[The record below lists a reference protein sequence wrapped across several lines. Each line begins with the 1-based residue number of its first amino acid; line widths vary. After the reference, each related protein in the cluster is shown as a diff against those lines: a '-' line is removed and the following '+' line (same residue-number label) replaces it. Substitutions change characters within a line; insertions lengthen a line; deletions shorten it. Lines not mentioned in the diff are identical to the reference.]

1 LRRILYAFGALI
13 VVGAGLVFVA
23 PLFISTADLQK
34 KALAQ
39 VESATGYRVRIDG
52 PMRMAFFPSLDL
64 VAHDVGIAQPAA
76 GGPAEF
82 ATAGTLK
89 FGLKLS
95 GLLRGKVQ
103 LTEVTLIDPVVTL
116 PLPESAAAPASGE
129 IKGESATITPQD
141 LSLDKLIIRN
151 GTVVLPGADEK
162 MRKKITALD
171 LDASLPFASGPL
183 SFNASGGYDGNAVK
197 ASGSIGSFGHFLS
210 GGPAPVQ
217 LKLDAPSYLP
227 AKADVTG
234 TATYKD
240 GVLTLTQ
247 FAATAGAD
255 TVSGD
260 AIYKDDALT
269 LTKFAARVQGAALA
283 GSGTYKDKVLTLN
296 PVTAK
301 MNGHTATGAVTANL
315 AGPVPAVGAA
325 FKADAVDLNKL
336 FPKTGGQGAQGA
348 KDGAQNAGSGGWSDA
363 KIDFAPLRKVNANLK
378 LNVGQ
383 VTYDKIKIGPA
394 SLSAKLTGGKL
405 TAEIPSL
412 KLYGGGGLASVAID
426 ASGKVPA
433 EQIKL
438 SLAKLDAYPFLSDV
452 ADVGAIEG
460 KGAIDLNLT
469 ANGGSER
476 AMVQTLNGTAKF
488 AFTDGALRGLNIG
501 GMLRNLTTGILT
513 GWQVHEDEKTAFN
526 TLGASFKIANG
537 QAHTDDLRLVGPLVS
552 AGGAGTVDLP
562 GRTLKFRVNPFM
574 LANVKGQ
581 EGKNSM
587 LGFPVPIA
595 VSGPWD
601 NPSFY
606 PDIAGILDNPVAAY
620 KELDKLGG
628 GLIAMPANILG
639 IDTGKGGLVEKSIAI
654 PGAVTKGVV
663 GGIGQVLGVTKKQEQ
678 SGSQTGDAAP
688 SAAASGTSKP
698 ASTQQTQQPAQA
710 KQAPPQKKKSAPG
723 QLLDGIFGN

>member
-1 LRRILYAFGALI
+1 LRRILYALGALV

-23 PLFISTADLQK
+23 PLFISTGDLQK

-52 PMRMAFFPSLDL
+52 PMRMTFFPSLDL

-103 LTEVTLIDPVVTL
+103 LTEVTLIDPVVKL
-116 PLPESAAAPASGE
+116 PLPESTAAQSPGE
-129 IKGESATITPQD
+129 NEGEGAAVTPQD
-141 LSLDKLIIRN
+141 LSLDKLTIRS
-151 GTVVLPGADEK
+151 GTVILPGDTEK
-162 MRKKITALD
+162 TRKRIAALD

-183 SFNASGGYDGNAVK
+183 SFNASGDYDGNAVK
-197 ASGSIGSFGHFLS
+197 ASGSIGSFGYFLS

-217 LKLDAPSYLP
+217 VKFDAPNYLP
-227 AKADVTG
+227 AKADVAG

-240 GVLTLTQ
+240 GVLTLAR

-269 LTKFAARVQGAALA
+269 LTKFAARVQGAELA

-296 PVTAK
+296 PVAAK

-315 AGPVPAVGAA
+315 AGPLLAVGAA

-336 FPKTGGQGAQGA
+336 FPKNAGEGAQGT
-348 KDGAQNAGSGGWSDA
+348 KGGAQNAGSGGWSDA
-363 KIDFAPLRKVNANLK
+363 EIDFALLRKVNANLK
-378 LNVGQ
+378 LDVGQ

-412 KLYGGGGLASVAID
+412 KLYGGGGSASVAID

-433 EQIKL
+433 ERIML
-438 SLAKLDAYPFLSDV
+438 SLSKLDAYPFLSDI
-452 ADVGAIEG
+452 ADLHAIEG
-460 KGAIDLNLT
+460 KGAIDLGLT
-469 ANGGSER
+469 ANGASKR
-476 AMVQTLNGTAKF
+476 AMMQALSGTAKF
-488 AFTDGALRGLNIG
+488 TFTEGALRGLNIG

-526 TLGASFKIANG
+526 TLGASFKIAKG

-574 LANVKGQ
+574 LASVKGQ
-581 EGKNSM
+581 EGKNST

-606 PDIAGILDNPVAAY
+606 PDIAGILENPVAAY

-663 GGIGQVLGVTKKQEQ
+663 GGIGQVLGVTEKQHQ
-678 SGSQTGDAAP
+678 SGPQTGDAAP
-688 SAAASGTSKP
+688 SAASEAPRP

-723 QLLDGIFGN
+723 QLLDGLFGN